1 VTRDIASSVRGQL
14 QNLAKQNDRPFQ
26 ELLQYFAM
34 ERFLYRLSKSDHS
47 SRFVLKGALMFRV
60 WNAAQ
65 SRATRDIDF
74 LAHADNDVE
83 SISQMFK
90 TVCDQDVI
98 PDGVTFHAE
107 TLQGIAIKEDADY
120 SGVRVTFQAT
130 IQNAR
135 LPMQIDVGF
144 GDVVNPT
151 PTIIE
156 YPSLLDFEP
165 ARLAGYPA
173 ETVIAEKFETM
184 IKLGQL
190 NSRMKDF
197 YDILI
202 LSRQF
207 EFDGPTLAT
216 AIRATFRNRG
226 TTVRTDASFFS
237 AELPWDKS
245 KQLQW
250 TAFVRKSRIEG
261 ALPTFPDVVSELV
274 RFLLPV
280 AQSIEGDSQVATT
293 WRPDRGWHEL
303 SASN

>member
-1 VTRDIASSVRGQL
+1 
-14 QNLAKQNDRPFQ
+14 
-26 ELLQYFAM
+26 
-34 ERFLYRLSKSDHS
+34 
-47 SRFVLKGALMFRV
+47 VLKGALMFRV

-74 LAHADNDVE
+74 LARADNDVE

-90 TVCDQDVI
+90 TVCEQEVI
-98 PDGVTFHAE
+98 PDGVLFHSD
-107 TLQGIAIKEDADY
+107 TVQGIAIKEDADY
-120 SGVRVTFQAT
+120 SGVRVTFTAT

-135 LPMQIDVGF
+135 LALQIDVGF

-156 YPSLLDFEP
+156 YPALLDFEP

-173 ETVIAEKFETM
+173 ETVIAEKFEAM

-207 EFDGPTLAT
+207 ALDGPSLAT
-216 AIRATFRNRG
+216 AIQATFQNRG
-226 TTVRTDASFFS
+226 IAIRTDASLFS
-237 AELPWDKS
+237 GELADDKS

-250 TAFVRKSRIEG
+250 TAFNAAES
-261 ALPTFPDVVSELV
+261 
-274 RFLLPV
+274 
-280 AQSIEGDSQVATT
+280 
-293 WRPDRGWHEL
+293 
-303 SASN
+303 